1 MKNEIENKK
10 EITKIFEN
18 TKIRT
23 KWDAEKND
31 YYFSVV
37 DVISALTESDY
48 QKSRNYWKW
57 LKTKLKDEGSEL
69 VSFTN
74 QLKMVAN
81 DGKLRETDVL
91 DTKGIL
97 RLIQSVPSPK
107 AEPFK
112 MWLAK
117 VGSDRIDE
125 TFDPELAINK
135 AITIYKQKG
144 YNDAWIENRIKGII
158 HRNQLTEVWSENGI
172 NEPLEYAILTNE
184 IYQTWSGMKAQ
195 EYKTFKG
202 IHKESLRDN
211 MSDLEVLLADIGETA
226 TRELAKKFKPQGLS
240 QNQEIAKRGG
250 NIAKNTR
257 DNLEQELGES
267 VITFQNNLNIRYVDN
282 LETNKIT
289 SK

>member
-37 DVISALTESDY
+37 DVISALTGTERPRKYWSD
-48 QKSRNYWKW
+48 
-57 LKTKLKDEGSEL
+57 LKLKLSKEGSEL
-69 VSFTN
+69 SEKIG
-74 QLKMVAN
+74 QLKMQSN
-81 DGKLRETDVL
+81 DGKFYNTDVL

-267 VITFQNNLNIRYVDN
+267 VITSQNNLNIRYVDS
-282 LETNKIT
+282 LETDRIA

>member
-23 KWDAEKND
+23 KWDVDKND

-37 DVISALTESDY
+37 DVISALTGTERPRKYWSD
-48 QKSRNYWKW
+48 
-57 LKTKLKDEGSEL
+57 LKLKLSKEGSEL
-69 VSFTN
+69 SEKIG
-74 QLKMVAN
+74 QLKMQSN
-81 DGKLRETDVL
+81 DGKFYNTDVL

-267 VITFQNNLNIRYVDN
+267 VIISQNNLNIRYVDN
-282 LETNKIT
+282 LETDKIT